1 MLRTINRWPV
11 EAPPVQPGIRVGNTM
26 QLSAPK
32 ECSMAMLDADR
43 PAVAGVERGNSRVS
57 IDSERQGDGF

>member
-1 MLRTINRWPV
+1 
-11 EAPPVQPGIRVGNTM
+11 
-26 QLSAPK
+26 
-32 ECSMAMLDADR
+32 MAMLDADR